1 MDKKDKIKKG
11 IDMDKKDKIKH
22 EKQEKARIAA
32 HYDMENRKSKIAMDI
47 FKRPAF
53 DIKKKGNCDK

>member
-1 MDKKDKIKKG
+1 
-11 IDMDKKDKIKH
+11 MDKKDKIKH